1 MLLSLFI
8 KNAIFINNLE
18 IDFKDGLVVFTG
30 ETGAGKSIIMESI
43 LLALGGKSNPSIV
56 NSSSDSATF
65 ILALKNYPKINN
77 IFHELNIDNSD
88 EMQIKRVQFN
98 DGRTKSYIND
108 EPVSLSTVKKLSSH
122 LVEFHGQ
129 NEDLS
134 FINQS
139 NLSLIHI

>member
-98 DGRTKSYIND
+98 DGRTNPTLMTY
-108 EPVSLSTVKKLSSH
+108 L
-122 LVEFHGQ
+122 LVYQ
-129 NEDLS
+129 L
-134 FINQS
+134 
-139 NLSLIHI
+139 